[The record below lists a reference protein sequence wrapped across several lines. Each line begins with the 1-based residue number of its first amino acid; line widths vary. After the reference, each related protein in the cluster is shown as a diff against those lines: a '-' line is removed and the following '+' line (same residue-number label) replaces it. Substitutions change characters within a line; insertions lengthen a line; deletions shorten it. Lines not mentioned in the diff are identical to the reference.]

1 MSLRDISFKEA
12 VKLLRE
18 TASPVGCY
26 RKSLNL
32 IYNSPEFIDDNQL
45 SDNQV
50 YRQPTFPLPVTLP
63 AVIFNFL
70 NSTNNKIWMLQ
81 KWEYEETSIL
91 VIQSFKQ
98 KNIEK

>member
-32 IYNSPEFIDDNQL
+32 IYNSPEPYEFYRSDIQKLVNRWQEVMNNNGTYIIEFIDDNQL

-50 YRQPTFPLPVTLP
+50 YRQPTFPLPG
-63 AVIFNFL
+63 
-70 NSTNNKIWMLQ
+70 
-81 KWEYEETSIL
+81 EG
-91 VIQSFKQ
+91 
-98 KNIEK
+98 